1 MITITWRILCMS
13 AEGSDPLLLLVLLL
27 LPLLL
32 LHPAA
37 RSNTALAT
45 RADRRAN
52 GRARRG
58 GSTML
63 RHDNDK

>member
-1 MITITWRILCMS
+1 MPTAL
-13 AEGSDPLLLLVLLL
+13 GFDP
-27 LPLLL
+27 LL